1 MFMNDVF
8 MNDVGAAFPITTSI
22 IDVVPDNRNACKSGT
37 TARSRQV
44 SSPVSQTI
52 HKLQF
57 IKCIEAY
64 NQRSTRQALGPDQ
77 DRDVSLSLR
86 LVLGGA
92 DGYAVSILA
101 LAPPRRYSGPST

>member
-22 IDVVPDNRNACKSGT
+22 IDVVPDNNACKSGT

>member
-8 MNDVGAAFPITTSI
+8 MNDVGAAFQITTSI
-22 IDVVPDNRNACKSGT
+22 IDVVPDNRSACESGT
-37 TARSRQV
+37 TARSRQA
-44 SSPVSQTI
+44 SSPVNQTI

-92 DGYAVSILA
+92 DGDAVSILA
-101 LAPPRRYSGPST
+101 LAPPRRYSGQST